1 MLSCIPPLGLPLYD
15 PVRGELQDSMGY
27 WQLLIR
33 TMLTQNLG
41 TVMGGWRLLQPGSVS
56 ATALQ
61 LWEDIVSVTSLR
73 LLSVTASAREC
84 QYPSHVN
91 MRITVSPTTGT
102 ASAASPQ

>member
-56 ATALQ
+56 ASAL
-61 LWEDIVSVTSLR
+61 VTLTCDGPSL
-73 LLSVTASAREC
+73 L
-84 QYPSHVN
+84 PSN
-91 MRITVSPTTGT
+91 RRCS
-102 ASAASPQ
+102 SS